1 MSLPEFQSI
10 CYRTSRLYCI
20 AGAMQAQRAL
30 HCRAVGEGGQPD
42 GGAPAAPPAAGG
54 LPLAGHNDCQHV
66 SGKCPSTASAE
77 RRQPRG
83 PSGDIE
89 PAQCRHVRCQLLLA
103 SQRVPL
109 RPLPQRYEQE
119 HGEEFEGRE
128 GQYDRLY
135 SLASSLLGSSLS
147 RQVLRRLVKAYL
159 GV

>member
-1 MSLPEFQSI
+1 M
-10 CYRTSRLYCI
+10 
-20 AGAMQAQRAL
+20 
-30 HCRAVGEGGQPD
+30 
-42 GGAPAAPPAAGG
+42 
-54 LPLAGHNDCQHV
+54 
-66 SGKCPSTASAE
+66 
-77 RRQPRG
+77 
-83 PSGDIE
+83 
-89 PAQCRHVRCQLLLA
+89 RCQLLLA